1 MIFGAFLAFT
11 KKLATSPKHVVRN
24 VFAVMQNDCRSNT
37 GSNIRNIMLNCTED
51 KHRPFSNVGIE
62 KIELYPC
69 PADATWKIP
78 LIKELIEM
86 RDGGRTS
93 AEWTMENI
101 KDTIDYLCTS

>member
-1 MIFGAFLAFT
+1 
-11 KKLATSPKHVVRN
+11 
-24 VFAVMQNDCRSNT
+24 
-37 GSNIRNIMLNCTED
+37 MLNCTKD

-62 KIELYPC
+62 KVELYPC

-93 AEWTMENI
+93 TGWTMENI
-101 KDTIDYLCTS
+101 TDTIDYLCTS